1 MSPFT
6 IVAQREFLSRVRKR
20 TFLLMT
26 LLGPLFFGAL
36 IVGPALL
43 SEYTESPDQRLMGVD
58 HSFLLVGTDHVG
70 KAQLDYLNPE
80 EFSEAQALEA
90 LKNRDEFDGLL
101 YLPLSENADPD
112 FILRNARLYNKN
124 DVSLD
129 IVGDLENHLASAATE
144 EKLKMRGVDPAV
156 VTQAQTQVNI
166 RTMDLTD
173 EGAEE
178 SAVGLKMAI
187 GFGAGFFVYIFTF
200 LYAAQIMRGVIEE
213 KTSRIVEVIVSSVKP
228 TQLML
233 GKILGIAAVGLLQF
247 LIWVVLT
254 GTILFAVSA
263 TGLLSPDAAEL
274 AANPG
279 MASSPIPAEITG
291 TLKAL
296 NLPLLVSSFLV
307 YFLGGY
313 LLYGA
318 LFAAVGAA
326 VDSETDTQQ
335 FMLPL
340 TMPLVLTFVLASSI
354 VENPNGPLAFW
365 LSVIPF
371 SSPIAMMIRLPFG
384 VPGLQLALSM
394 GLLVLGFLFTT
405 WLAGRIYRIGILSYG
420 KKVTYGDLWKWI
432 RMKP

>member
-6 IVAQREFLSRVRKR
+6 IVAQREFLYRVRKKS
-20 TFLLMT
+20 FLLMT
-26 LLGPLFFGAL
+26 LIGPLFFGAL
-36 IVGPALL
+36 IVAPAAISAL
-43 SEYTESPDQRLMGVD
+43 SEEPEQHLLVVD
-58 HSFLLVGTDHVG
+58 HSYLLLGTDHVG
-70 KAQLDYLNPE
+70 SAQLDYLDPAEFDE
-80 EFSEAQALEA
+80 ERAVDA
-90 LKNRDEFDGLL
+90 LKESDRFDGLL
-101 YLPLSENADPD
+101 FLPPSENGDPD
-112 FILRNARLYNKN
+112 FILRNTRLYSKN
-124 DVSLD
+124 DVSME
-129 IVGDLENHLASAATE
+129 VVRQLEGSLESAATE
-144 EKLKMRGVDPAV
+144 EKLKLRGVDPALV
-156 VTQAQTQVNI
+156 AQAQTRVSI
-166 RTMDLTD
+166 RTLDLTD
-173 EGAEE
+173 DGAEE
-178 SAVGLKMAI
+178 SAIGIKMAI

-254 GTILFAVSA
+254 GAILTAVS
-263 TGLLSPDAAEL
+263 TMGLLSPDAAEL

-279 MASSPIPAEITG
+279 AASVIPSEITG
-291 TLKAL
+291 TFQSL
-296 NLPLLVSSFLV
+296 NLPLLAGSFLF

-340 TMPLVLTFVLASSI
+340 TMPLVITFVLATQI
-354 VENPNGPLAFW
+354 IENPGGSVAFW

-384 VPGLQLALSM
+384 VPWPELAASM
-394 GLLVLGFLFTT
+394 GLLVLGFLATT

-420 KKVTYGDLWKWI
+420 KKVGYGDLWKWI